1 MFAFNVTKARSFVE
15 YRLFTHIDVSNIMFN
30 EDDDNRRFSAIVF

>member
-15 YRLFTHIDVSNIMFN
+15 CRLFTHIDVSNITFN
-30 EDDDNRRFSAIVF
+30 GEDDNVMLE